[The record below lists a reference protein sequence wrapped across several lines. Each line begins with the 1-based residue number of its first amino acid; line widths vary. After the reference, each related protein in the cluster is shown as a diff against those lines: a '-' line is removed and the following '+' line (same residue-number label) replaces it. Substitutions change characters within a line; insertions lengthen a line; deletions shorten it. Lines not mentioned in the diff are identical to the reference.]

1 MKKFLFALL
10 VILSLAAFFLYP
22 KAPKFVRINTID
34 FSALKDNKLKT
45 ELDFTNPN
53 YFSLE
58 LIHQDIQ
65 VFVSDRHIG
74 NISQD
79 DNRSIHSK
87 ENFSLPIDLEFDKKE
102 VFGKTGF
109 LKSLISSTINDNL
122 NVRFSGTIKVKV
134 LGITLPVPVDHSQ
147 KILENPLGKKD

>member
-1 MKKFLFALL
+1 MKKFLLALL
-10 VILSLAAFFLYP
+10 VIIAVATFFLYP
-22 KAPKFVRINTID
+22 KAPEFVRVNTVD
-34 FSALKDNKLKT
+34 LSALKDNKLKT
-45 ELDFTNPN
+45 ELEFTNPN

-79 DNRSIHSK
+79 DHRSIHSK
-87 ENFSLPIDLEFDKKE
+87 ENFSLPIDLEFNKKE

-109 LKSLISSTINDNL
+109 LKSLISSTMNDKL
-122 NVRFSGTIKVKV
+122 NIRFSGTIKVKV

-147 KILENPLGKKD
+147 KLLENPLSKKK